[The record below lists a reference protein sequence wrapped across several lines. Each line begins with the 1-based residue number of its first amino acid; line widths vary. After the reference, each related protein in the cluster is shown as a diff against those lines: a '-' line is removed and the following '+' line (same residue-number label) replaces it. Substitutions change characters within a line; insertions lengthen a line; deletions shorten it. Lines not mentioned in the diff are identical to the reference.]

1 MSNVVAQGDGF
12 GEVFIQSERPTDG
25 ARDLAHF
32 EGMGEA
38 SSEVVAGGGN
48 ENLSLVFK
56 PPECFGMEDSIAV
69 TLERRSNGVRIFGSD
84 PSSRI

>member
-1 MSNVVAQGDGF
+1 MSNVVAQSDGF
-12 GEVFIQSERPTDG
+12 GEVFIQTKG
-25 ARDLAHF
+25 ATYRSGDLTNF

-69 TLERRSNGVRIFGSD
+69 ALERCSNRVRIFG
-84 PSSRI
+84 PKASSRI